1 MKELDMNPF
10 RLDIRDVG
18 YGTDNMFQQ
27 KVATPEADGIVK
39 APSHYERYPE
49 EPINFIMLNDME
61 FWRGN
66 IVKYVARAGF
76 KPYPNQTET
85 QSEITDLK
93 KVIRYSQM
101 RINQLE
107 GRKPNQDA

>member
-1 MKELDMNPF
+1 MSYYKKNLEAYKTIQSFGVEGLA
-10 RLDIRDVG
+10 DV
-18 YGTDNMFQQ
+18 
-27 KVATPEADGIVK
+27 PEALEMTDGIVK

-49 EPINFIMLNDME
+49 EPINFIMLNSME

-76 KPYPNQTET
+76 KLYPNQDAVE
-85 QSEITDLK
+85 SEITDLR
-93 KVIRYSQM
+93 KVMRYSEM

-107 GRKPNQDA
+107 GRKPNDDG